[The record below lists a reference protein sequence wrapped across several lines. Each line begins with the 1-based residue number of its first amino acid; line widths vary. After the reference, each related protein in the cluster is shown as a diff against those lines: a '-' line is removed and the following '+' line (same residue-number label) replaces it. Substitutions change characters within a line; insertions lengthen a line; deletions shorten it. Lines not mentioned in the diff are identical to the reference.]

1 MAGTPPSWEPL
12 ESQGGSQ
19 SDAVGSQSVQVSTG
33 WPTGVG
39 TRGTS
44 RSSSDG
50 VLRDSRLQSL
60 LEADM
65 AMRSLDPRLHL
76 YQDLMEGFQADEMDK
91 GNVRGSNKVGEIV
104 KMMSD
109 EEVDH
114 VSHYRDK
121 INVVDCNEM
130 AIKEV
135 MYVEPIKEVR
145 FTWTM
150 GLNKSRCIG
159 VCGIRYN
166 PLDKITEL
174 QWDKFM
180 EEVKC
185 KRFGPQNRQ
194 CSLKRNLAKC
204 GKTGNEGTKGTWT
217 RSTCR
222 TSWTSS
228 WITSLRS
235 GGNFHAIKLIQN
247 LIVIRSKTF
256 I

>member
-1 MAGTPPSWEPL
+1 MDLDLDEDELRTAGTPPSWERL

-65 AMRSLDPRLHL
+65 AMRSLDPHLHL

-91 GNVRGSNKVGEIV
+91 GNVRDSNKVGEIV

-135 MYVEPIKEVR
+135 IYVEPIKEVR
-145 FTWTM
+145 FT
-150 GLNKSRCIG
+150 
-159 VCGIRYN
+159 
-166 PLDKITEL
+166 
-174 QWDKFM
+174 
-180 EEVKC
+180 
-185 KRFGPQNRQ
+185 
-194 CSLKRNLAKC
+194 
-204 GKTGNEGTKGTWT
+204 
-217 RSTCR
+217 
-222 TSWTSS
+222 
-228 WITSLRS
+228 
-235 GGNFHAIKLIQN
+235 
-247 LIVIRSKTF
+247 
-256 I
+256 

>member
-1 MAGTPPSWEPL
+1 MGGTPPSWNHWKARVGLRVMQLGHNQCRWALDGLRVLGPEGL
-12 ESQGGSQ
+12 QG
-19 SDAVGSQSVQVSTG
+19 VQVMGSYGIPGCSHYWRLTWRWGLWTPTSTSTKTL
-33 WPTGVG
+33 WRV
-39 TRGTS
+39 S
-44 RSSSDG
+44 R
-50 VLRDSRLQSL
+50 RMRWTK
-60 LEADM
+60 
-65 AMRSLDPRLHL
+65 AM
-76 YQDLMEGFQADEMDK
+76 F
-91 GNVRGSNKVGEIV
+91 RGSNKVGEIV

-109 EEVDH
+109 EEVDQ

-185 KRFGPQNRQ
+185 KCFGPQNRQ
-194 CSLKRNLAKC
+194 CCLKRNLAKC

-235 GGNFHAIKLIQN
+235 GGNFHTIKLIQN